1 MKQRY
6 LIYCYHLAQASLFL
20 ACIIYLTLTASLERI
35 NKFAS
40 RTKMLADSQKK
51 QNQQTLVVLAAT
63 AVLTALAIIS
73 TNTNAASSRD

>member
-1 MKQRY
+1 MHK
-6 LIYCYHLAQASLFL
+6 
-20 ACIIYLTLTASLERI
+20 
-35 NKFAS
+35 NVS
-40 RTKMLADSQKK
+40 RLPKK

>member
-6 LIYCYHLAQASLFL
+6 LIYCCHLAQASLFL

-40 RTKMLADSQKK
+40 RTKMLAESQKNK
-51 QNQQTLVVLAAT
+51 ISKLLLFWLQQPY
-63 AVLTALAIIS
+63 
-73 TNTNAASSRD
+73 